1 MATFWEALYGGINP
15 EEVPGHGGAE
25 CVAYLSNKTKI
36 FETCLSTTIMLI
48 ASVYAFKRFS
58 LPAKPPPEGDHFWKG
73 PLLALLSAVLGLQIG
88 YKISSG
94 QLLYMLNPCHFLTI
108 VEIYLLASKPTRFT
122 LSILRM
128 LVHYVYCAL
137 VAIVFPETGGRV
149 LFGELVEYWVQHI
162 LIFAVIPPYLIHI
175 WGVHNLEP
183 LNDWSWAC
191 FAGIVFGIQ
200 HHYVMQPVAIVSH
213 VNLNFILCPAT
224 KDPFRGPHYRTW
236 AVFHQTAS
244 LLIMGKLYTI
254 VVKLILPK
262 SKKE

>member
-108 VEIYLLASKPTRFT
+108 VEVELQGIVSTCT
-122 LSILRM
+122 LSFRYRYIYWHQNQLG
-128 LVHYVYCAL
+128 LHY
-137 VAIVFPETGGRV
+137 P
-149 LFGELVEYWVQHI
+149 
-162 LIFAVIPPYLIHI
+162 
-175 WGVHNLEP
+175 
-183 LNDWSWAC
+183 S
-191 FAGIVFGIQ
+191 
-200 HHYVMQPVAIVSH
+200 
-213 VNLNFILCPAT
+213 
-224 KDPFRGPHYRTW
+224 
-236 AVFHQTAS
+236 
-244 LLIMGKLYTI
+244 
-254 VVKLILPK
+254 
-262 SKKE
+262 